1 MTISKFISLVLILI
15 LTAVSFFT
23 LTSLLGR
30 RRLFELTTHFKLQY
44 ALCLTIC
51 AFWFLYQ
58 GLWLFFAVAFIFS
71 AINWKDVLPFYFFS
85 SKQNPKATTP
95 LKLFHA
101 NMLYNVKNTE
111 AVIAQVQKENPDV
124 LVLQEVTKEEWEDL
138 KTLTQICPHYKSIF
152 ARHGDGIILFS
163 RFSFEQIEI
172 LDFNLP
178 SRWGFFAEFN
188 INGAKVSL
196 VTIHPPTPLYEPHF
210 NLRNAQLA
218 HAAKL
223 VREKKSNKILIGDFN
238 LTPFSPYYR
247 DLLRD
252 SGLRDVRQ
260 GKGLLTTW
268 PAHLPPFLRIA
279 IDHCLVSDEIN
290 VKAIRLGNR
299 VDSDHLPLIVELLL
313 EKYD

>member
-44 ALCLTIC
+44 ALAATVCT
-51 AFWFLYQ
+51 FWFLSQ

-71 AINWKDVLPFYFFS
+71 AINWKDVLPFYFSS

-101 NMLYNVKNTE
+101 NMLYTINNTD
-111 AVIAQVQKENPDV
+111 AVIAEIQKENPDI
-124 LVLQEVTKEEWEDL
+124 LILQEVTEEEWQDL
-138 KTLTQICPHYKSIF
+138 KALTEICPHYKSIF

-163 RFSFEQIEI
+163 RFPFEHIEV
-172 LDFNLP
+172 LDFNKP

-188 INGAKVSL
+188 INGVKVSF
-196 VTIHPPTPLYEPHF
+196 VTIHPPTPLHEPNF
-210 NLRNAQLA
+210 NLRNAQFVN
-218 HAAKL
+218 AAKL
-223 VREKKSNKILIGDFN
+223 ICEKKGNKILIGDFN

-252 SGLRDVRQ
+252 SKLRDARQ

-268 PAHLPPFLRIA
+268 PAHLPPFLRLA
-279 IDHCLVSDEIN
+279 IDHCLVSDEIS
-290 VKAIRLGNR
+290 VKDIRLGNR
-299 VDSDHLPLIVELLL
+299 VDSDHLPMIVELRL
-313 EKYD
+313 EKHD

>member
-1 MTISKFISLVLILI
+1 MTIGKFISLVSIL
-15 LTAVSFFT
+15 LLAAAAFFT
-23 LTSLLGR
+23 LTSFFGR

-44 ALCLTIC
+44 ALAATIC
-51 AFWFLYQ
+51 AFWFLSQ
-58 GLWLFFAVAFIFS
+58 GLWLLFVIAFIFG
-71 AINWKDVLPFYFFS
+71 AINWKDILPFYFS
-85 SKQNPKATTP
+85 SPKQNPKATTP
-95 LKLFHA
+95 LKLLHA
-101 NMLYNVKNTE
+101 NMLYTVNNTD
-111 AVIAQVQKENPDV
+111 AVIAEVQKENPDIF
-124 LVLQEVTKEEWEDL
+124 VLQEVTEEEWQDL
-138 KTLTQICPHYKSIF
+138 KALTKICPHYKSIF

-163 RFSFEQIEI
+163 RFPFEQIEV

-196 VTIHPPTPLYEPHF
+196 VTIHPPTPLYESHF
-210 NLRNAQLA
+210 ALRNTQFA

-223 VREKKSNKILIGDFN
+223 LRGKEGNKILIGDFN

-252 SGLRDVRQ
+252 SELRDARQ
-260 GKGLLTTW
+260 GKGLLTSW
-268 PAHLPPFLRIA
+268 VAYMPPFLRIT
-279 IDHCLVSDEIN
+279 IDHCFVCDRINVSD
-290 VKAIRLGNR
+290 IRLGNR